1 MLSHSMDNI
10 MIVTVSTSALENV
23 KPSQIKNYRHFY
35 KINIFK
41 IFLKK
46 RRKLYNFIF
55 RCPRKNNYAVSIDRE
70 DTHLHRASS
79 SPQTG
84 SSQL

>member
-1 MLSHSMDNI
+1 MLSHSVDNV

-46 RRKLYNFIF
+46 RRKLYNFFF
-55 RCPRKNNYAVSIDRE
+55 RCSRKNNYAVSTDKE
-70 DTHLHRASS
+70 DTYLHRASS

-84 SSQL
+84 CSQV